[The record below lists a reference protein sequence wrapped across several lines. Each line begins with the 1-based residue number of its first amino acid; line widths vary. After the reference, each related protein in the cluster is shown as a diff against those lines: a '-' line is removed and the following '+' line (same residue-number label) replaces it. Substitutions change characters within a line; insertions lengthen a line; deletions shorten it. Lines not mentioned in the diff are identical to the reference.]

1 MNQKQTTLLTH
12 HNKDIYNEIKWNKI
26 KSKAI
31 NMELEDMQ
39 FHCKE
44 EVQAFHQYWDKWQV
58 DMHHWLEDTQNQDM
72 D

>member
-1 MNQKQTTLLTH
+1 
-12 HNKDIYNEIKWNKI
+12 
-26 KSKAI
+26 
-31 NMELEDMQ
+31 MELEDMQ

-44 EVQAFHQYWDKWQV
+44 EVQAFHRYWDKWQV